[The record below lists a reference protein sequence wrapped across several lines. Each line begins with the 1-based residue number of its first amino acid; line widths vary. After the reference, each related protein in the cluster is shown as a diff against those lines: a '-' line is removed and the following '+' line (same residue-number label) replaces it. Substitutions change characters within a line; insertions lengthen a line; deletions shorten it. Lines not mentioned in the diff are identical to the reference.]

1 MWTHHSV
8 AFKDPKYADPTR
20 QTMSDLYILN
30 PTQIVMY
37 SVAWCPDC
45 RRARTFFEKHN
56 IPYLEVD
63 VDHDPQ
69 AATFVKDLNRGFR
82 SVPTIIFPDGS
93 VLTEPSI
100 KELDAALT

>member
-1 MWTHHSV
+1 
-8 AFKDPKYADPTR
+8 
-20 QTMSDLYILN
+20 MSDLYTPN

-45 RRARTFFEKHN
+45 RRARTFFEEHN

-69 AATFVKDLNRGFR
+69 AAIFVKDLNRGFR

-93 VLTEPSI
+93 VLTEPS
-100 KELDAALT
+100 KKQLETTLT